1 MIRIDLRTRS
11 EGILMPVL
19 PGSSSLVVDQTSPS
33 TVSAQDAAFLQQA
46 QLSGLTEIDAGQ
58 VAIRNSGDPAVEEF
72 GRWMLTDHGALG
84 NTLAAL
90 AQRLGITLPTALD
103 PQHQSELNDLSSRTG
118 RNFDQSYT
126 PAQVKDHQDAIA
138 LFQQE
143 VSAGQNSV
151 VVAFAQQ
158 ALPLLQAHL
167 QQAQILSTAGQLT
180 DLGFQPTT
188 PSTAGV
194 TITPTRPSINPAVPN
209 QQQDVPFVQ
218 QAATSGL
225 TEVAEGKIA
234 ASHTQNPAVSEFGR
248 WMVADHN
255 AMNNVLT
262 AIAQQEGIQPP
273 TAITPVQQA
282 EVNALQSLTD
292 PQFFTTYVTN
302 QVNDHAQTLMQ
313 FIQEANTGEDPAI
326 TAFAR
331 NEIPVLAQHLNEA
344 VALDLNLQ
352 GKPSTEADIS
362 GVVKSLIGDQPLLS
376 SGMPMMASSV
386 NSASLHAMILPA
398 G

>member
-1 MIRIDLRTRS
+1 MDLRTRS

-19 PGSSSLVVDQTSPS
+19 PGSSSLVADQTGPS
-33 TVSAQDAAFLQQA
+33 ALSAQDAAFLQQA
-46 QLSGLTEIDAGQ
+46 QLSGLAEIGAGQ
-58 VAIRNSGDPAVEEF
+58 VAIQNSSDPAVQEF
-72 GRWMLTDHGALG
+72 GRWMATDHGALG
-84 NTLAAL
+84 NTLTAL
-90 AQRLGITLPTALD
+90 AQRLGVPLPTTLD
-103 PQHQSELNDLSSRTG
+103 PQHQSELNNLSSQTG
-118 RNFDQSYT
+118 RNFDHSYAA
-126 PAQVKDHQDAIA
+126 AQVQDHQDAVA
-138 LFQQE
+138 LFQRE
-143 VSAGQNSV
+143 ASAGQNAAV
-151 VVAFAQQ
+151 VSFAQQ

-167 QQAQILSTAGQLT
+167 QQAQALRAAGQLT
-180 DLGFQPTT
+180 DLGFQLTT
-188 PSTAGV
+188 PPATGV
-194 TITPTRPSINPAVPN
+194 TITPTQPSINPAVPN
-209 QQQDVPFVQ
+209 PQQDITFVQ

-255 AMNNVLT
+255 AVNGVLT

-273 TAITPVQQA
+273 TAITPAQQA
-282 EVNALQSLTD
+282 EVNSLQTLTD
-292 PQFFTTYVTN
+292 PQFFKTYVTD

-313 FIQEANTGEDPAI
+313 FIQEANTGQDPAI

-344 VALDLNLQ
+344 VALELNLQ
-352 GKPSTEADIS
+352 GRPSTAADIS

-376 SGMPMMASSV
+376 GGMAMMAGSPT
-386 NSASLHAMILPA
+386 SANLQAMILPV

>member
-1 MIRIDLRTRS
+1 MS
-11 EGILMPVL
+11 VL
-19 PGSSSLVVDQTSPS
+19 PASSSLVADQTGPS
-33 TVSAQDAAFLQQA
+33 TLSAQDAAFLQQA
-46 QLSGLTEIDAGQ
+46 QLSGLTEIDAGR
-58 VAIRNSGDPAVEEF
+58 VAIRNSSDPAVEEF
-72 GRWMLTDHGALG
+72 GRWMLTDHAALG
-84 NTLAAL
+84 NTLTAL

-103 PQHQSELNDLSSRTG
+103 PQHQSELNDLASRTG

-126 PAQVKDHQDAIA
+126 AAQVKDHQDAIA

-143 VSAGQNSV
+143 VSAGQNSA
-151 VVAFAQQ
+151 VVAFARQ

-167 QQAQILSTAGQLT
+167 QQAEILLAAGQLT
-180 DLGFQPTT
+180 DLGFRPTT
-188 PSTAGV
+188 PSATRV
-194 TITPTRPSINPAVPN
+194 TITPTRPNINPAVPN
-209 QQQDVPFVQ
+209 QQQDVTFVQ

-248 WMVADHN
+248 WMVADHS
-255 AMNNVLT
+255 AVNNVLA

-273 TAITPVQQA
+273 TAITPMQQA

-331 NEIPVLAQHLNEA
+331 NQIPVLAQHLNEA

-352 GKPSTEADIS
+352 GKPSTEADIN

-376 SGMPMMASSV
+376 SGMSMMAGF

-398 G
+398 S